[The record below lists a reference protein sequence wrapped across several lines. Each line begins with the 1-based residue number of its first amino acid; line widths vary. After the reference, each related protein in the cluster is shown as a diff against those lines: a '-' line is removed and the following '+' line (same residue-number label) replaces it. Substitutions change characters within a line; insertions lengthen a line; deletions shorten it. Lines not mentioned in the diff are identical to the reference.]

1 MIAVV
6 SLVVVLLR
14 LGVVVV
20 LLVVVLLGV
29 LLVVVL
35 LGVLLVVVLLGD
47 LLRVVLLGVLLG
59 VVLLGVVVV
68 VVGVVVVVVVGGARN
83 QHESRE
89 SSSSRKQETRAG
101 PVHQHNQGDC
111 PQQNLAFISQE
122 LQVLVIGQLESVT
135 EEGVNTWSQQ
145 GNSGI

>member
-29 LLVVVL
+29 LLV
-35 LGVLLVVVLLGD
+35 
-47 LLRVVLLGVLLG
+47 VVLLGVLLG

-111 PQQNLAFISQE
+111 PWQNSALISQE

-135 EEGVNTWSQQ
+135 EE
-145 GNSGI
+145 